1 MRWGRNHKWPAAI
14 RTRRNIKPCRAP
26 RSPFSVSAAFTCWL
40 VQSRPGF
47 ASPSRDIA
55 IQGSEKV
62 HARVFGSEDTS
73 RMNYNF
79 GAVSVPEDCR
89 PPDQSGRSA

>member
-1 MRWGRNHKWPAAI
+1 
-14 RTRRNIKPCRAP
+14 
-26 RSPFSVSAAFTCWL
+26 

-47 ASPSRDIA
+47 ASPNRDMA
-55 IQGSEKV
+55 IQGSEIV
-62 HARVFGSEDTS
+62 HARVFGSEDKS

-89 PPDQSGRSA
+89 LPDQSGRFA